1 MNRRLGS
8 ISISFT
14 QASCTI
20 FKLTVN
26 HFIKLY
32 LDWTLTHHLMKLVSP
47 PSNNNIK
54 EKQISHFCWK
64 INPELLAHWLIFT
77 DWIYLFIICFLF
89 WLLAVW
95 MWGNKWFVSKYC
107 ENAGYGWN
115 KVFCGLG
122 EMLPVTANFHQNWIK
137 MIQQWGEVILISY
150 SLSEEFKTES
160 LIKCRLTGMCW
171 ESNMC
176 EDSPESIDN
185 SDNDGDEDVSWVKK
199 TQHRREGQDLG
210 DESWLG

>member
-1 MNRRLGS
+1 MGWSEWIDLGS

-47 PSNNNIK
+47 PSNRNIK
-54 EKQISHFCWK
+54 EKQISHFSMVEIQK
-64 INPELLAHWLIFT
+64 ITQLLLHYLLISKDSFT
-77 DWIYLFIICFLF
+77 YLLTFF
-89 WLLAVW
+89 WLLVDW

-122 EMLPVTANFHQNWIK
+122 EKLPVTANFHQNWIK
-137 MIQQWGEVILISY
+137 MIQQWGEIILISY
-150 SLSEEFKTES
+150 SLYEESQRAWSHDNMKS
-160 LIKCRLTGMCW
+160 HSTGLY
-171 ESNMC
+171 SVL
-176 EDSPESIDN
+176 
-185 SDNDGDEDVSWVKK
+185 SDTW
-199 TQHRREGQDLG
+199 Q
-210 DESWLG
+210 